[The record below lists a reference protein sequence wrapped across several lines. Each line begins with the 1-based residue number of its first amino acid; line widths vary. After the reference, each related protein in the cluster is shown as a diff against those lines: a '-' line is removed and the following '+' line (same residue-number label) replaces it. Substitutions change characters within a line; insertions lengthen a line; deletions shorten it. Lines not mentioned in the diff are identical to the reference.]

1 MNITFDWSGC
11 FGLGDDEIIY
21 RENNITAEIH
31 DCWPEHKPRPPLISI
46 YLSSDKNSITGLIV
60 SDAGVKIAT
69 LRMSVLSATSE
80 YKYEI

>member
-1 MNITFDWSGC
+1 MNIVFDWSGC

-21 RENNITAEIH
+21 REKIITAEIH
-31 DCWPEHKPRPPLISI
+31 DSWPEHKTQPLSITI

-60 SDAGVKIAT
+60 SDAGLKIAT

-80 YKYEI
+80 FKFEI